1 MSSVLSPHSARLTES
16 HGGDAC
22 ASSDAQKTSSEW
34 SLASKTPAKIGSELF
49 FGVCAA
55 PRADC
60 VDPGP
65 WRVLLL
71 GRKRRSLRRSS
82 GDCGFLG
89 LTKDWGVLHIHQAR
103 PGSA

>member
-22 ASSDAQKTSSEW
+22 ASSDAQRTSSEW

-49 FGVCAA
+49 FWSL
-55 PRADC
+55 R
-60 VDPGP
+60 GP
-65 WRVLLL
+65 SCR
-71 GRKRRSLRRSS
+71 LRRSGPLAGPFVGEKETESAEIERRLRVS
-82 GDCGFLG
+82 GFDQRL
-89 LTKDWGVLHIHQAR
+89 GVLHIHQAR

>member
-49 FGVCAA
+49 LEFARPLVQTASIRALGGSFCWGERDGVCGD
-55 PRADC
+55 RAEIA
-60 VDPGP
+60 
-65 WRVLLL
+65 
-71 GRKRRSLRRSS
+71 
-82 GDCGFLG
+82 GF
-89 LTKDWGVLHIHQAR
+89 WV
-103 PGSA
+103 